1 MRKGWLWHPVLWKAP
16 RVAVSRRRAAQHSG
30 AHRKGTT
37 FSAERGKLRKSI
49 PSTASTPLLKKSPCV
64 SQRSAVAPAG
74 SRVRVFRRGREE
86 WTFPFTCACNTLFA
100 QNAHMSFITK
110 KIHWLKQLTLH
121 QGISRHTCR
130 AKNDSP
136 ELGDRSDTRRLTELH
151 PQLRQLLTKTDKKQ
165 QCQDTIWKGGSKDQE
180 ETS

>member
-1 MRKGWLWHPVLWKAP
+1 MALASRPLESASCSCLAPACCPAQRCPQERHYVL
-16 RVAVSRRRAAQHSG
+16 HG
-30 AHRKGTT
+30 
-37 FSAERGKLRKSI
+37 RGKLRKSI